1 MNFTSSTPP
10 DPLCCN
16 IPIKVSVYISNPAG
30 HIDLKYYHLLSCST
44 GSAWLPMDWFV
55 AYFNLQPALPSTTK
69 QRNINLNRTQ
79 QDERWDTSQHFLCIS
94 SISIRF
100 LLPHLSSAAD
110 HIQTFSTPGPSVTT
124 HPVISLK
131 MSLSE
136 EFGMEHITYIFP
148 QRRFINKVSSRN
160 ISSIFKLLN

>member
-1 MNFTSSTPP
+1 MQCYILRTELDRWLSQLHWPFL
-10 DPLCCN
+10 LCCN
-16 IPIKVSVYISNPAG
+16 IPIKVSVYISNPLG

-94 SISIRF
+94 SISITILF
-100 LLPHLSSAAD
+100 PHLSSSRH
-110 HIQTFSTPGPSVTT
+110 HILNFVT
-124 HPVISLK
+124 
-131 MSLSE
+131 
-136 EFGMEHITYIFP
+136 
-148 QRRFINKVSSRN
+148 VSQS
-160 ISSIFKLLN
+160 